1 MAGRTDPRSGLIQI
15 FATGVEARQCG
26 GSRHFRRT
34 PSAPP
39 PHPLRTPSAPG
50 FPKEQLK
57 LSSGG
62 GVAIITFSN
71 ETFQDNSGNPI
82 AITPFKGAHMI
93 AVTLTE
99 SGMICINI
107 ILAIML

>member
-1 MAGRTDPRSGLIQI
+1 M
-15 FATGVEARQCG
+15 
-26 GSRHFRRT
+26 RRI
-34 PSAPP
+34 AAFP
-39 PHPLRTPSAPG
+39 PHPLRTRFS
-50 FPKEQLK
+50 KEQLK

-62 GVAIITFSN
+62 GVAIITFCN
-71 ETFQDNSGNPI
+71 ETFQNASGNPT
-82 AITPFKGAHMI
+82 AINLFKDAHMI

>member
-1 MAGRTDPRSGLIQI
+1 MAETHSDSGHII
-15 FATGVEARQCG
+15 PAPGAEARKCG

-34 PSAPP
+34 PSAP
-39 PHPLRTPSAPG
+39 G
-50 FPKEQLK
+50 FPKEQLR

-62 GVAIITFSN
+62 GVAIITFWN
-71 ETFQDNSGNPI
+71 GTFQDDSGNPI
-82 AITPFKGAHMI
+82 AINPFKGAHMI
-93 AVTLTE
+93 AVALTE

>member
-1 MAGRTDPRSGLIQI
+1 MPVFSDFNIPAPG
-15 FATGVEARQCG
+15 AEARQCG

-34 PSAPP
+34 RFS
-39 PHPLRTPSAPG
+39 
-50 FPKEQLK
+50 KEQLK

-62 GVAIITFSN
+62 GVAIITFWN
-71 ETFQDNSGNPI
+71 ESFRDNSGNPI
-82 AITPFKGAHMI
+82 AINPFKGAHMI

-107 ILAIML
+107 IMAIML

>member
-1 MAGRTDPRSGLIQI
+1 MAGRADPRSGLIQI
-15 FATGVEARQCG
+15 NFAPGAEARQCG
-26 GSRHFRRT
+26 GLRHFRRT
-34 PSAPP
+34 PSAP
-39 PHPLRTPSAPG
+39 G
-50 FPKEQLK
+50 FSKEQSK

-62 GVAIITFSN
+62 GVAIITFCN
-71 ETFQDNSGNPI
+71 ETFRDDSGNPI
-82 AITPFKGAHMI
+82 AINLFKGAHMI

>member
-1 MAGRTDPRSGLIQI
+1 MLLAYARFLGFHYSRAGCGGEAVRRIAAFPPRSLCTR
-15 FATGVEARQCG
+15 FY
-26 GSRHFRRT
+26 
-34 PSAPP
+34 
-39 PHPLRTPSAPG
+39 
-50 FPKEQLK
+50 KEQSK

-71 ETFQDNSGNPI
+71 ETFRDASGNPI
-82 AITPFKGAHMI
+82 AINLFKGAHMI

-107 ILAIML
+107 ILAFML

>member
-1 MAGRTDPRSGLIQI
+1 M
-15 FATGVEARQCG
+15 
-26 GSRHFRRT
+26 RRIAAF
-34 PSAPP
+34 PQ
-39 PHPLRTPSAPG
+39 HPLCTRFS
-50 FPKEQLK
+50 KEQLK

-62 GVAIITFSN
+62 VAIITFCN
-71 ETFQDNSGNPI
+71 ETFRDDSGNPV
-82 AITPFKGAHMI
+82 AINLFKGAHMI

>member
-1 MAGRTDPRSGLIQI
+1 M
-15 FATGVEARQCG
+15 
-26 GSRHFRRT
+26 RRI
-34 PSAPP
+34 AAFP
-39 PHPLRTPSAPG
+39 PHPLRTRFS
-50 FPKEQLK
+50 KEQLK

-62 GVAIITFSN
+62 GVVIITFWN
-71 ETFQDNSGNPI
+71 ETFRDASGNPI
-82 AITPFKGAHMI
+82 AINLFKGTHMI

>member
-1 MAGRTDPRSGLIQI
+1 MNGVSNRPAEQTNPNKFRAG
-15 FATGVEARQCG
+15 CG
-26 GSRHFRRT
+26 GEEVWWLAAF
-34 PSAPP
+34 P
-39 PHPLRTPSAPG
+39 PHPLRTRFS
-50 FPKEQLK
+50 KEQLK

-62 GVAIITFSN
+62 VAIITFWN
-71 ETFQDNSGNPI
+71 ETFQDASGNPT
-82 AITPFKGAHMI
+82 AINLFKGAHMI